1 MYLNELN
8 YVHTYLKKKLNMLA
22 EITYINISIFV
33 YFSTNSFI
41 IWSFLNLILCKF
53 LQIPKEEDTM
63 KHEYSLLKRGRSIPK
78 STTILNNKTQKGTQI
93 ILVN

>member
-63 KHEYSLLKRGRSIPK
+63 KQEYSLLKRGRSIPK